1 VSRLKNS
8 RLSFRNCLTVAYIVK
23 CEGLPSHKIFHS
35 PGSNMWYF
43 IYFTSILK
51 CFGGLKVT
59 SGIMNII
66 VAPRRKRAYYKPNFK
81 SMQSLRIH
89 CGNMHSVQFFLSR
102 VFVLFKRSVNL
113 ENACS
118 DLLHSQWFTPRTC
131 RFLDVF
137 LLEVYWI
144 LLKLK
149 PCFHPIYQC
158 ILLSILRFFCS
169 WPIQVIR
176 L

>member
-1 VSRLKNS
+1 
-8 RLSFRNCLTVAYIVK
+8 
-23 CEGLPSHKIFHS
+23 
-35 PGSNMWYF
+35 M
-43 IYFTSILK
+43 
-51 CFGGLKVT
+51 T

-89 CGNMHSVQFFLSR
+89 CGNMHSVQFVLSR

-113 ENACS
+113 ENACY
-118 DLLHSQWFTPRTC
+118 LLHSQLFTPRTC

-144 LLKLK
+144 LLQLK
-149 PCFHPIYQC
+149 TLFSSY
-158 ILLSILRFFCS
+158 LSVYFAFNSSVFLFMTNPSNPFIDKYLGICGIHVGRQNEYFT
-169 WPIQVIR
+169 
-176 L
+176 